1 MNTIGSGALTAVA
14 CLLIA
19 GCADEQQVSALQK
32 KTDQLQAEVKQLK
45 ESVEELKRE
54 QSMDKFMRDI
64 GSIAYLTPG
73 AEGYSVIQSDLGYLT
88 VQLVN
93 VLAYANGTRVTLR
106 FGNLTS
112 ATINGAKATL
122 EWGRVDEKGS
132 PKNDEARSREV
143 TFDES
148 LRAGAW
154 TEVRVVLEGVPPQ
167 EFGFVRVRDMAH
179 RGIRLFK

>member
-1 MNTIGSGALTAVA
+1 MNPIRLCALIAA
-14 CLLIA
+14 SCLINA
-19 GCADEQQVSALQK
+19 GCADEQQVALLQK
-32 KTDQLQAEVKQLK
+32 KTDALQAEVKQLK
-45 ESVEELKRE
+45 ESVEQLKRD
-54 QSMDKFMRDI
+54 QSLDKFVRDI

-73 AEGYSVIQSDLGYLT
+73 SSGYSVIESDLGRLT

-93 VLAYANGTRVTLR
+93 VQAYANGTRVTLR

-112 ATINGAKATL
+112 ATIDGAKATL
-122 EWGRVDEKGS
+122 EWGGVDENGN

-154 TEVRVVLEGVPPQ
+154 TEVRVVLDGVPSQ
-167 EFGFVRVRDMAH
+167 EFGFVRVRDIAH

>member
-1 MNTIGSGALTAVA
+1 MSTAQLLRVAALLSFVVVGCSDERQVA
-14 CLLIA
+14 
-19 GCADEQQVSALQK
+19 ALQK
-32 KTDQLQAEVKQLK
+32 KTDDLDAEVKKLK
-45 ESVEELKRE
+45 DSVDRLEKE
-54 QSMDKFMRDI
+54 QSWDKFMRNI
-64 GSIAYLTPG
+64 GAVAYLTPG
-73 AEGYSVIQSDLGYLT
+73 AEGYSVIQSDLGHLT

-93 VLAYANGTRVTLR
+93 VETYASGTRVTLS

-112 ATINGAKATL
+112 ATIDGAKATL

-154 TEVRVVLEGVPPQ
+154 TRVQVVLDGVPPQ
-167 EFGFVRVRDMAH
+167 EFGFVRVRDLTH
-179 RGIRLFK
+179 RGIHLFQ